1 MTQNTPMMV
10 TLSIS
15 KLIATSAPRNR
26 VKSACNTLNTLIL
39 MVLLSII
46 AIPSGYTQDAKAIAL
61 PEIPKGEAN
70 PYLQSPF
77 TVPSQLQMA
86 NYRKMYRKVS
96 AIDFSAL
103 HWNHFVS
110 IFVTQGGAKPYRKN
124 FLEYLTVIEMEE
136 EDEEYDPTFM
146 HYPVGTIF
154 VKEHFISKDG
164 KPGPATQLS
173 IMKKHEPGYDKAGG
187 DWEYIQLTA
196 DGNVVV
202 QGHSQDPVV
211 DSMCAQCH
219 SNIADRDYIF
229 SLNYK
234 DTSTDE

>member
-1 MTQNTPMMV
+1 MTQNIDETRDLG
-10 TLSIS
+10 LSPTNLPTSLRAIFCFIVIIHGTFS
-15 KLIATSAPRNR
+15 LVSRSIAQEAPN
-26 VKSACNTLNTLIL
+26 
-39 MVLLSII
+39 
-46 AIPSGYTQDAKAIAL
+46 L
-61 PEIPKGEAN
+61 PVITKGEAN
-70 PYLQSPF
+70 PYLQTPF
-77 TVPSQLQMA
+77 TVPKNLSITD
-86 NYRKMYRKVS
+86 YRKSYRKVS

-110 IFVTQGGAKPYRKN
+110 IFVTKDGAKPYRKN

-136 EDEEYDPTFM
+136 EDEEYEPTFLP
-146 HYPVGTIF
+146 YPVGTVF

-164 KPGPATQLS
+164 QPGPATQLS
-173 IMKKHEPGYDKAGG
+173 VMKKHAPGYDAAGG
-187 DWEYIQLTA
+187 NWEYIQLTA
-196 DGNVVV
+196 AGKIVV